1 MTDFPFTEETLSK
14 LRTAVGEGLSPY
26 RYRHILEV
34 ENMIA
39 RLGALY
45 CPERIPMLRAAALL
59 HDLTKEY
66 PAVQHEEILDRSGV
80 TVDREMQLAPK
91 LYHAMTAP
99 IVISE
104 RFPHLATT
112 DLLEAVRYHTTGR
125 KGMSI
130 EEMLLYLADYIDESR
145 TFPQCITLR
154 DYFWGANPQEMTEKE
169 RYLHLLRTLL
179 LSLDMTVKDLLNEN
193 AYISADSIL
202 ARNALLMELNRE
214 DHT

>member
-1 MTDFPFTEETLSK
+1 
-14 LRTAVGEGLSPY
+14 
-26 RYRHILEV
+26 
-34 ENMIA
+34 
-39 RLGALY
+39 
-45 CPERIPMLRAAALL
+45 
-59 HDLTKEY
+59 
-66 PAVQHEEILDRSGV
+66 
-80 TVDREMQLAPK
+80 
-91 LYHAMTAP
+91 
-99 IVISE
+99 
-104 RFPHLATT
+104 
-112 DLLEAVRYHTTGR
+112 
-125 KGMSI
+125 MSI
-130 EEMLLYLADYIDESR
+130 EEMLLYLADYINESR